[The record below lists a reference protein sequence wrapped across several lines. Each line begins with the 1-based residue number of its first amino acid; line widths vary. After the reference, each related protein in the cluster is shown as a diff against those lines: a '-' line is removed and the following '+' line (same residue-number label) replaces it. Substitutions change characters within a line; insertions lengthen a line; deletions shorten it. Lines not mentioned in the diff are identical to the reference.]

1 MQKTS
6 EILIVGAGIAG
17 LTAAK
22 LLKQAGKKVLVVD
35 AADKVGGRVSTD
47 EVDGF
52 LLDRGFQVLLTAYP
66 ETQQLLD
73 YSKLELKKFSPG
85 ATILHDGGKYD
96 IGDPMREPL
105 MLFKTLLS
113 PAGNL
118 TDKFKLLLLKIKLA
132 STSIDAIFNK
142 DEITTLSYLQ
152 RYGFSERFIR
162 QFFKPFF
169 SGIYLEDELQTSSR
183 MFEFLFKMFG
193 EGYAAV
199 PAKGM
204 GMISAQLAE
213 TLGKDELIL
222 NEKII
227 KIENDIAY
235 SESGKMY
242 VAKQIVIATDAANL
256 PSPYGK
262 QKVDAKHAL
271 TLYFSANATAPTT
284 RIALNST
291 NNTWVNN
298 VAFMDHIS
306 PFYAPKG
313 KALVAVSLKAVAN
326 ANDAGLIQKTLNEL
340 VKWYPEAAD
349 WQHLKTYAIPYALP
363 KDQTVTNEPAML
375 KLNDNCYIC
384 GDHLLNGSINA
395 AMKSGRLVAESI
407 LQKG

>member
-6 EILIVGAGIAG
+6 TILIIGAGIAG

-66 ETQQLLD
+66 ETRQLLD
-73 YSKLELKKFSPG
+73 YSKLDLKKFSPG
-85 ATILHDGGKYD
+85 ATILNKQNKYD

-105 MLFKTLLS
+105 MLFKTLFS
-113 PAGNL
+113 PVGNL
-118 TDKFKLLLLKIKLA
+118 SDKFKLLSLKIKLA
-132 STSIDAIFNK
+132 SASIESIFK
-142 DEITTLSYLQ
+142 KEETTTLNYLQ
-152 RYGFSERFIR
+152 QYGFSERFIR

-169 SGIYLEDELQTSSR
+169 AGIYLEDELQTSSR
-183 MFEFLFKMFG
+183 MFEYLFKMFG

-213 TLGKDELIL
+213 TLSEGELIL

-227 KIENDIAY
+227 KIEDSLAY
-235 SESGKMY
+235 GESGKVY
-242 VAKQIVIATDAANL
+242 EANQIVIATDAANI

-262 QKVDAKHAL
+262 QKVEAKHAL
-271 TLYFSANATAPTT
+271 TLYFTADATMPTT
-284 RIALNST
+284 RIALNATDSA
-291 NNTWVNN
+291 WVNN

-306 PFYAPKG
+306 PYYAPKG
-313 KALVAVSLKAVAN
+313 KALIAVSLKAAVN
-326 ANDAGLIQKTLNEL
+326 ANDPNLVQKTVAEL
-340 VKWYPEAAD
+340 VKWYPKATN

-363 KDQTVTNEPAML
+363 IDQTVTNEPTLL

>member
-6 EILIVGAGIAG
+6 TILIIGAGIAG

-35 AADKVGGRVSTD
+35 AADKVGGRVNTD

-73 YSKLELKKFSPG
+73 YSKLDLKKFSPG
-85 ATILHDGGKYD
+85 ATILNEQNKYD

-105 MLFKTLLS
+105 MLFKTLFS
-113 PAGNL
+113 PVGNL
-118 TDKFKLLLLKIKLA
+118 SDKFKLLSLKIKLA
-132 STSIDAIFNK
+132 SASIESIFK
-142 DEITTLSYLQ
+142 KEETTTLNYLQ
-152 RYGFSERFIR
+152 QYGFSERFIR

-169 SGIYLEDELQTSSR
+169 AGIYLEDELQTSSR
-183 MFEFLFKMFG
+183 MFEYLFKMFG

-213 TLGKDELIL
+213 ILSEDELIL

-227 KIENDIAY
+227 KIADGLAY
-235 SESGKMY
+235 GESGK
-242 VAKQIVIATDAANL
+242 VFEANQIVIATDAANI

-262 QKVDAKHAL
+262 QKVEAKHAL
-271 TLYFSANATAPTT
+271 TLYFSADATMPTT
-284 RIALNST
+284 RIALNATDSA
-291 NNTWVNN
+291 WVNN
-298 VAFMDHIS
+298 VAFMDYIS
-306 PFYAPKG
+306 PYYAPKG
-313 KALVAVSLKAVAN
+313 KALIAVSLKAAVN
-326 ANDAGLIQKTLNEL
+326 TNDPNLVQKTVAEL
-340 VKWYPEAAD
+340 AKWYPKATN

-363 KDQTVTNEPAML
+363 IDQTVTNEPTLL